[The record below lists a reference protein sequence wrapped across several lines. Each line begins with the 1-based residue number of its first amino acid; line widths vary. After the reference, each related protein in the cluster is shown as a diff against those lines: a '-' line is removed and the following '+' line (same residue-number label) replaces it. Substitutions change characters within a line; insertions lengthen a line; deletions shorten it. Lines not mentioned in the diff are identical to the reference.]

1 MAKQI
6 SKTHT
11 ESISKK
17 VSGERYFEAVG
28 RRKTAIARVRIF
40 ANQTGFGIT
49 VNDKILKD
57 YFPLKKYQDIASA
70 AFKIL
75 AIKDNFKTLVK
86 VKGGGVNAQ
95 AEAIRLGSARAL
107 IILNP
112 EWRGTLK
119 KFGYLRRDPRKVE
132 RKKFGLRKARR
143 PQQWRKR

>member
-1 MAKQI
+1 M
-6 SKTHT
+6 
-11 ESISKK
+11 KK
-17 VSGERYFEAVG
+17 ETPKKPVASERYFEAVG

-40 ANQTGFGIT
+40 KSEDNLSVI
-49 VNDKILKD
+49 VNDKNLKD

-70 AFKIL
+70 SFKAL
-75 AIKDNFKTLVK
+75 AIKDSFKTLVK
-86 VKGGGVNAQ
+86 VKGGGINAQ

-112 EWRGTLK
+112 EWRGILK
-119 KFGYLRRDPRKVE
+119 KIGYLRRDPRKVE